1 MKEKLSVWKIYR
13 NAYKYLVSHLFAFA
27 FLTIFYFIGSVLPVL
42 VGISS
47 GFLFDIFTTVYIFTF
62 LYIASGC
69 YFKQQLLFDKKVFIA
84 SGIRFFTA
92 IALFLIA
99 LLVASFVINIVIS
112 FINISFGMD
121 FVNLMLGSYIWLFCK
136 YLFILFLFVTFFLVP
151 SFAFV
156 SEINGKNKSLLVTFA
171 KTKGNL
177 FRICGVVLI
186 AFLLLLFVMFLM
198 SYVNVVVASLLR
210 SIILVYI
217 SLLYF
222 KMYDFFYIFHQQHKM
237 TKIKKLFS
245 KKEELNVDE
254 R

>member
-1 MKEKLSVWKIYR
+1 MNFDYDLFENILNEELEKCLK
-13 NAYKYLVSHLFAFA
+13 SHLDEKDDMYAMLAKYPFFAEK
-27 FLTIFYFIGSVLPVL
+27 
-42 VGISS
+42 
-47 GFLFDIFTTVYIFTF
+47 FTTTIKIPVFTN
-62 LYIASGC
+62 
-69 YFKQQLLFDKKVFIA
+69 D
-84 SGIRFFTA
+84 
-92 IALFLIA
+92 
-99 LLVASFVINIVIS
+99 
-112 FINISFGMD
+112 
-121 FVNLMLGSYIWLFCK
+121 
-136 YLFILFLFVTFFLVP
+136 
-151 SFAFV
+151 
-156 SEINGKNKSLLVTFA
+156 ELVTFA

-237 TKIKKLFS
+237 AKIKKLFS
-245 KKEELNVDE
+245 KKEELNVDK